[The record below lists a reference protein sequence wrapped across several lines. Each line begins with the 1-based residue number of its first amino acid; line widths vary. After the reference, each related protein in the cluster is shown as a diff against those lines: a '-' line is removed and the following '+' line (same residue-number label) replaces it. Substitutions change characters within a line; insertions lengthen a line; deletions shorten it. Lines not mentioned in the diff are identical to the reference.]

1 MSENENY
8 ATCIAQFLESGEVDT
23 VSAFECF
30 AAESRVEADATE
42 KKTKVLFFVY
52 CSSLVFLMQAGFAMI
67 CSGCVRKKNVQNTIL
82 KNFLDVCGSSI
93 AFFFVGYAFAF
104 GGGEEGK
111 TTFIGNT
118 NFLLTQ
124 MDFNGYGIDYA
135 HWTFHFAFA
144 ATAGKFYFYCSW
156 GYSFDLDANLTFPF
170 YSMPPEN
177 SATIV
182 AGTLAERCQMNAYL
196 FYSMV
201 LTGFGKSHQ
210 VDIFKKIPTSDY
222 NLFTLYFFLILN
234 LVYPVIVHNVWSS
247 NGYLS
252 ASNAN
257 PLVRF
262 MSRFKFGL
270 LDIHCD

>member
-1 MSENENY
+1 MSDSDNY

-30 AAESRVEADATE
+30 AAESRLEADATE

-104 GGGEEGK
+104 GGGEEGETTFIGNNEGK

-124 MDFNGYGIDYA
+124 MNFNGYGIDYA

-156 GYSFDLDANLTFPF
+156 GYSFDLDAYLTFPF
-170 YSMPPEN
+170 FFLPPEN
-177 SATIV
+177 LATIV

-196 FYSMV
+196 FYSMM
-201 LTGFGKSHQ
+201 LTGFGKSHY
-210 VDIFKKIPTSDY
+210 VDIFKKITTSDMIHSH
-222 NLFTLYFFLILN
+222 LISLLYF
-234 LVYPVIVHNVWSS
+234 
-247 NGYLS
+247 
-252 ASNAN
+252 
-257 PLVRF
+257 
-262 MSRFKFGL
+262 
-270 LDIHCD
+270 